1 MLKGQFPLERF
12 AALKTPFYYYDMAL
26 LGKTLSKVNSI
37 VGKNP
42 DYKVHYAVK
51 ANFNPVI
58 LKTIASSGLGADC
71 VSGGEIK
78 AALEAGFPASKI
90 VYAGVG
96 KSDPE
101 ILLGLRSGISRFNV
115 ESEAE
120 LDVIASI
127 AESEGV
133 VAPVSFRVNPD
144 IGAHTHANITTGL
157 AENKFGIN
165 YEQLEGVI
173 R

>member
-1 MLKGQFPLERF
+1 MKMLKGQFPLERF

-78 AALEAGFPASKI
+78 AALEA
-90 VYAGVG
+90 
-96 KSDPE
+96 
-101 ILLGLRSGISRFNV
+101 
-115 ESEAE
+115 
-120 LDVIASI
+120 
-127 AESEGV
+127 
-133 VAPVSFRVNPD
+133 
-144 IGAHTHANITTGL
+144 
-157 AENKFGIN
+157 
-165 YEQLEGVI
+165 
-173 R
+173 